1 MYNCVPRI
9 LHGRVDLCD
18 QIQRLKLTGP
28 DTKAEVERP
37 TLPTVSDVKAEVEG
51 PDAKAE
57 VGKSQMTIV
66 QAEKPQKRGSC

>member
-1 MYNCVPRI
+1 M
-9 LHGRVDLCD
+9 CD

-37 TLPTVSDVKAEVEG
+37 TMPTVSDVKAEVEG

-57 VGKSQMTIV
+57 VGKSQMTRF
-66 QAEKPQKRGSC
+66 KQKNPKREDHVEWLQ